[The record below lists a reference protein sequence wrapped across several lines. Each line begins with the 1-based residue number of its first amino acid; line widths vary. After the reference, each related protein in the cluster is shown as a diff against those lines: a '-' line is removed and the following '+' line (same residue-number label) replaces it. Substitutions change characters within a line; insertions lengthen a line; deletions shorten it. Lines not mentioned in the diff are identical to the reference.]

1 MLKPIL
7 FPINTEVID
16 KGHYY
21 EIKDNVIN
29 Q

>member
-7 FPINTEVID
+7 YPIDKEVID

-21 EIKDNVIN
+21 EIKDNIN
-29 Q
+29 IQ